1 MKKFLTIIMAT
12 TMMLSILTGCAESD
26 EYLEQRCEELRS
38 EIMAL
43 QEQKVAVTVLVSPVI
58 GSFQTT
64 AYTSSSNGVKEL
76 FTVFLSCPQ

>member
-38 EIMAL
+38 EIVAL
-43 QEQKVAVTVLVSPVI
+43 QEQKVAIEAEIVDAKEVNGTAKYVVTFRIKQSH
-58 GSFQTT
+58 
-64 AYTSSSNGVKEL
+64 YTGHWRAH
-76 FTVFLSCPQ
+76 